1 MLKDLKT
8 SRIDT
13 IDSVWEKSSLRQLVQ
28 VCNHHFLAG
37 SFIQKLEVHF
47 EKSSSD
53 GVFFGPQFPA
63 SEVGFCLS

>member
-37 SFIQKLEVHF
+37 SFKKNWRFTSKNPSQM
-47 EKSSSD
+47 
-53 GVFFGPQFPA
+53 VFFLAPKI
-63 SEVGFCLS
+63 